1 MRRTNSEEPIAL
13 HAYRDSAE
21 QYDGVSETSPIRL
34 YYERPTLLK
43 LLPDVSSKRVL
54 DAGCGSG
61 WLCEYLVSRSA
72 YVTGVDVAPEMIEMA
87 RRRLGTAVDVVEA
100 NLEEPLDFA
109 KDAAFDLVI
118 SSLALHYLKD
128 WRVFFTEIR
137 RILVDGGRLVFSV
150 LHPFN
155 PQAFEKRKEYFATE
169 LYDHRCS
176 TGFDSPIDLPLYRR
190 SLTEILLPLGE
201 TGFLIEGV
209 VEPTPTE
216 ECEEHHPEFHQRLR
230 ERPLFLC
237 VRAIKH
243 SIGSNP

>member
-1 MRRTNSEEPIAL
+1 M
-13 HAYRDSAE
+13 
-21 QYDGVSETSPIRL
+21 V
-34 YYERPTLLK
+34 
-43 LLPDVSSKRVL
+43 
-54 DAGCGSG
+54 
-61 WLCEYLVSRSA
+61 CEYLISQSA
-72 YVTGVDVAPEMIEMA
+72 FVTGVDVAPEMIEMA

-155 PQAFEKRKEYFATE
+155 PQAFEKKKEYFATE

-237 VRAIKH
+237 VRAVKH